1 MSGSIIWQLPTQNS
15 KIINKTYDFEI
26 SNLVSDGKSIFFS
39 NNKNQFYSVDLKTGT
54 PNWINNISSSLTPI
68 LIDNLIFTTSNE
80 GFLFVIQRKQGNIIR
95 INYLYK
101 NLKLKERNNTFPI
114 GHKVGDKNLY
124 LTSNNNVLDKIELET
139 GIILESRK
147 LSGSILSEPFI
158 YNENLYI
165 IKNNS
170 ITQFE

>member
-1 MSGSIIWQLPTQNS
+1 M
-15 KIINKTYDFEI
+15 
-26 SNLVSDGKSIFFS
+26 
-39 NNKNQFYSVDLKTGT
+39 
-54 PNWINNISSSLTPI
+54 
-68 LIDNLIFTTSNE
+68 
-80 GFLFVIQRKQGNIIR
+80 
-95 INYLYK
+95 
-101 NLKLKERNNTFPI
+101 
-114 GHKVGDKNLY
+114 
-124 LTSNNNVLDKIELET
+124 LDKIELET